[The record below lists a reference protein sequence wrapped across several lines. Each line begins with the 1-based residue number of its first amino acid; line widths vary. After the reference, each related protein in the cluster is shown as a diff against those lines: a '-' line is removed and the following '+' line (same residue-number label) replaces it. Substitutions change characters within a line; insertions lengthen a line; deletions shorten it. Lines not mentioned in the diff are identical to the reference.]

1 MVTKRPLDFL
11 LLSAAALLL
20 TACSLTKLAYSNM
33 GLAYSN
39 ATPMLA
45 WMAGDYVDM
54 SGEQKDWVR
63 ERLTRAFAWHRTQE
77 LPDYRRFLERVAVQA
92 GDGISVE
99 EARVAHRAMRVSYYR
114 LVERVIP
121 DVAEFLSQLG
131 EEQATQLE
139 RKFARD
145 NKKFVAESN
154 KGSLEE
160 RRARRLEKYFD
171 HIEEFTGALSDAQ
184 RNIIADSVG
193 GLPEI
198 TDELLADRRYR
209 QSEILALVRSDAT
222 REKIAVEL
230 KRLLVDTE
238 SWRRPEYQRKL
249 RERDEKL
256 FEMVSAL
263 SASLTPDQRAFFQR
277 RVRGFMR
284 DITELTASN

>member
-1 MVTKRPLDFL
+1 VVTRRHLETL

-20 TACSLTKLAYSNM
+20 TACSFTKLAYSNV

-63 ERLTRAFAWHRTQE
+63 ERLARAFAWHRSQE
-77 LPDYRRFLERVAVQA
+77 LPEYRRFLERVLAQA
-92 GDGISVE
+92 DDGISVE
-99 EARVAHRAMRVSYYR
+99 EARAAQREMRASYYR

-121 DVAEFLSQLG
+121 DVAEFLSQLDA
-131 EEQATQLE
+131 QQVTQLE

-145 NKKFVAESN
+145 NKKFVAESTQA
-154 KGSLEE
+154 SPEE
-160 RRARRLEKYFD
+160 RRARRLDKYFE

-184 RNIIADSVG
+184 RDIVADSVG
-193 GLPEI
+193 GLGEM

-209 QSEILALVRSDAT
+209 QSETLALLRSNAT
-222 REKIAVEL
+222 REKIAVAL

-238 SWRRPEYQRKL
+238 SWRRSDYQRKL
-249 RERDEKL
+249 RERDQKL
-256 FEMVSAL
+256 FEMVAAL
-263 SASLTPDQRAFFQR
+263 SASLSAEQRAHFQR
-277 RVRGFMR
+277 RIRGFVR